1 MINKITNIKREVI
14 NNRAAISFEM
24 NKRSF
29 AEYLNENDHNKISR
43 FTEDSYLL
51 SDPSFSEEDIDDAI
65 DELKNWLKENPVEE
79 VASRDV
85 TDIKREFIDGTAA
98 LTFNVSGEAHLEWLD
113 DDDHNS
119 LTSNGDSHLS
129 TNSGLSEDIQESVI
143 EQLEDWLAENPVE
156 DVEEAA

>member
-1 MINKITNIKREVI
+1 MSNTITNIKREVI

-51 SDPSFSEEDIDDAI
+51 SDPSFSEEDIDDVI
-65 DELKNWLKENPVEE
+65 DELKIWLKENPVEE
-79 VASRDV
+79 VVARDV
-85 TDIKREFIDGTAA
+85 TDIKREFIDGVAA
-98 LTFNVSGEAHLEWLD
+98 LTFKVAGEANLEWLD
-113 DDDHNS
+113 EDDHNL

-129 TNSGLSEDIQESVI
+129 TNGNFSDEVHKAIV
-143 EQLEDWLAENPVE
+143 EQLEEWLAVFSSRRR
-156 DVEEAA
+156 